1 MKKYGVLALML
12 AIVLLPAGV
21 HAQDG
26 NEVPLAGGYTISLPE
41 GWEQAESEGIYTFS
55 QGDLSIVLTLPDAL
69 ASSLDL
75 NADMDVADVL
85 VEAYSVMSGQT
96 LDKETDIQ
104 TYQSDQREMATHRF
118 EKENGT
124 VHGVSVVLEVTPGA
138 FALMEFQA
146 PDDQYGPAVREAFDI
161 MESLQVS
168 EAAAGVSAEP
178 CQVRAAHANVD
189 LRVGPG
195 ENRGVFTTMTAE
207 TDYGV
212 LGKNTLPD
220 GSLWWRLDIADT
232 GGANEL
238 WVADVDVETSGGCDQ
253 VVDAA
258 APPIIFAPPPPPPP
272 SGEGDGAQAT
282 PNPSKVP
289 ATGSWYFSL
298 GSEFTVNCGGG
309 ESLPVSAPELD
320 LESFTGQ
327 ITASPDGTTLVL
339 IDPSG
344 TTVFYGSDGFY
355 QFSVPVEDT
364 NAIWNLYVSSPT
376 QMSSDVVV
384 PLGGGCTARLPI
396 RVQYLG

>member
-1 MKKYGVLALML
+1 M
-12 AIVLLPAGV
+12 
-21 HAQDG
+21 
-26 NEVPLAGGYTISLPE
+26 
-41 GWEQAESEGIYTFS
+41 
-55 QGDLSIVLTLPDAL
+55 DA
-69 ASSLDL
+69 
-75 NADMDVADVL
+75 ADVL
-85 VEAYSVMSGQT
+85 IAEVSNASGQT
-96 LDKETDIQ
+96 LNKGTDIKV
-104 TYQSDQREMATHRF
+104 YQSEQREMATHKF
-118 EKENGT
+118 ENDGGT
-124 VHGVSVVLEVTPGA
+124 VKGMSVVLEVEPGQ

-146 PDDQYGPAVREAFDI
+146 PADGYGAALVEAFNI
-161 MESLQVS
+161 MESLQGG
-168 EAAAGVSAEP
+168 EAAAGASAEP

-272 SGEGDGAQAT
+272 SAEGDGAQPT

-298 GSEFTVNCGGG
+298 GSEFTVNCGGA
-309 ESLPVSAPELD
+309 ESLTANVPDLD
-320 LESFTGQ
+320 LEPFTGQ

-339 IDPSG
+339 TDSSG
-344 TTVFYGSDGFY
+344 TTVFYGRDGHY
-355 QFSVPVEDT
+355 QWTIPVEDT
-364 NAIWNLYVSSPT
+364 TAIWNLYVSSPT
-376 QMSSDVVV
+376 QMSSDMVV
-384 PLGGGCTARLPI
+384 PLGGGCTARLPVS
-396 RVQYLG
+396 VQYLG